1 MAWPGGMKSEK
12 ERDELRG
19 RFTRFMEVTVRN
31 ARIDYLRKL
40 KRQVPM
46 VPLDSIPESQLGYAD
61 SRTSDVGFDFED
73 ERLSKLSLSCHPCVS
88 AY

>member
-1 MAWPGGMKSEK
+1 MKK

-40 KRQVPM
+40 KRQVPT

-61 SRTSDVGFDFED
+61 SRPSDVGFDFEMNACP
-73 ERLSKLSLSCHPCVS
+73 KLSLSCHPCVS

>member
-1 MAWPGGMKSEK
+1 MKK

-40 KRQVPM
+40 KRQVPT

-61 SRTSDVGFDFED
+61 SRPSNVGFDFDD
-73 ERLSKLSLSCHPCVS
+73 ERLSQAFVEL
-88 AY
+88 

>member
-40 KRQVPM
+40 KRQVPTVRWTAYRNHSSGM
-46 VPLDSIPESQLGYAD
+46 LTPGRPTLASIL
-61 SRTSDVGFDFED
+61 
-73 ERLSKLSLSCHPCVS
+73 KMN
-88 AY
+88 AYPSFR

>member
-1 MAWPGGMKSEK
+1 MKK

-40 KRQVPM
+40 KRQVPT

-61 SRTSDVGFDFED
+61 SRPSDVGFDFED